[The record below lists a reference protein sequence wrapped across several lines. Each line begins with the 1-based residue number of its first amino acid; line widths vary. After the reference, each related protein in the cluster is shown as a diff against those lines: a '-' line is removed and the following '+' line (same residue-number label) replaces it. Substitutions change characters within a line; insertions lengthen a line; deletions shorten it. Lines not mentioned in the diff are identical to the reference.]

1 MRHHHAV
8 SEEHYQAGRSL
19 YEAGQPLRTVFNAAD
34 AFEERMEA
42 EHRAVDEGPADPAIN
57 RNEVHNQID
66 DCYRF
71 AAQSLM
77 IGFAEGVLADI
88 RRASGGRRG
97 QTA

>member
-1 MRHHHAV
+1 MRHPHAV

-19 YEAGQPLRTVFNAAD
+19 YEAGQPIRTVFNAAD

-42 EHRAVDEGPADPAIN
+42 EHKAVDDGPGDPAID
-57 RNEVHNQID
+57 RNQVHRQID
-66 DCYRF
+66 ERYRF

-88 RRASGGRRG
+88 RRAAGGRRG